1 MPLAGTRRRTP
12 NLATAEE
19 IAAEYRNGPLRV
31 PKAQAVQALHA
42 ATDALR
48 LPNRARLLIRV
59 LLDASPTADW
69 TRPSGLIGVWPSA
82 ETLKRKTGLSN
93 AALGRAQ
100 ADLREAGLVAFRD
113 SGNYKRWGT
122 RDGSGALL
130 DFRGFDLSPIAARHG
145 ELVELAAV
153 AALERRRWSTARA
166 IVTERR
172 RAIWAA
178 LAEASETALPGP
190 WDEIQGRY
198 DALEDRF
205 GRVLRNPS
213 TTPIDD
219 VELLETCAAA
229 LAGLDADVCRLLSA
243 PAASVCEM
251 AGDGGAPQQAE
262 MSTTP
267 LDFEPHIES
276 TTNEPPVPLYEKRR
290 AADAA
295 QHPREAASGRQSALR
310 REPGAGGEGGQEAEA
325 PSPKRAH
332 VEIRVPIALVQR
344 ALPVLVD
351 HGASF
356 TSWSQLVRIAH
367 ERFSQWTGGSAQ
379 LWRDGQT
386 VLGLNGAAV
395 AFGLALQKH
404 ALGDTDRPGA
414 YFAGIVEAART
425 GRRCDL
431 NASVRGLAERV
442 YAPVDIGERPKPRRR
457 GDPLLPPIEQKSY
470 SPLWKGKAW
479 RPRS

>member
-31 PKAQAVQALHA
+31 PKAQAAQVLHDA
-42 ATDALR
+42 ADALR

-59 LLDASPTADW
+59 LLDTSPAADW
-69 TRPSGLIGVWPSA
+69 TRPGGLIGVWPSI
-82 ETLKRKTGLSN
+82 ETLKRKTGLSK

-100 ADLREAGLVAFRD
+100 ADLREVGLVAFRD

-122 RDGSGALL
+122 RDDSGALL

-145 ELVELAAV
+145 ELVELTAI

-172 RAIWAA
+172 RAIRAA
-178 LAEASETALPGP
+178 LTEAGETALSGP

-205 GRVLRNPS
+205 GRVLRNPG

-219 VELLETCAAA
+219 VELLEECAAA

-251 AGDGGAPQQAE
+251 AGDREPSEQAE
-262 MSTTP
+262 MSTTL

-276 TTNEPPVPLYEKRR
+276 TTNEPSGSSYETVAALVPPV
-290 AADAA
+290 AG
-295 QHPREAASGRQSALR
+295 EAAGAMIGR
-310 REPGAGGEGGQEAEA
+310 G
-325 PSPKRAH
+325 
-332 VEIRVPIALVQR
+332 
-344 ALPVLVD
+344 
-351 HGASF
+351 
-356 TSWSQLVRIAH
+356 
-367 ERFSQWTGGSAQ
+367 
-379 LWRDGQT
+379 
-386 VLGLNGAAV
+386 
-395 AFGLALQKH
+395 
-404 ALGDTDRPGA
+404 
-414 YFAGIVEAART
+414 
-425 GRRCDL
+425 
-431 NASVRGLAERV
+431 
-442 YAPVDIGERPKPRRR
+442 GERPS
-457 GDPLLPPIEQKSY
+457 GF
-470 SPLWKGKAW
+470 WWA
-479 RPRS
+479 RPRYEPWPTGCCGLESGDAQAVPVRKLILL